1 MEPQSDG
8 VKPSSRSSF
17 PPIKIPLRGQGIRY
31 NARLRTAENPKMLRP
46 KLPFAILLVI
56 SLAGRIPCCA
66 QAAADP
72 DINKKIRQEENDHSQ
87 ILRTMHFL
95 TDVYGPRL
103 TGSPNHKAAADWAIQ
118 QMTAWGFENAHLEPW
133 NFGHPGWMNERAS
146 GYVVSPIHDQLNFKV
161 WAWTPSTKG
170 TLKANVFQLILP
182 EKPTKEKLAAY
193 LDSVRDKV
201 RKRIVLVGKA
211 EVIPVAIEVT
221 PRRLDDKAAAERFDP
236 KNPNAGQ
243 FGRGG
248 QQTPPE
254 PGVLTPAEINQEI
267 DKFLV
272 ANHAAMRVNDSRMSN
287 GHIRAFQNR
296 TYDIAQAVPTVVLRN
311 EDYGRITRVLAD
323 GGPVELEF
331 NITNRTFPEGKTS
344 YNTIAEIPGTDKK
357 DEVIMLGGHLD
368 SWHSATGA
376 TDNAIG
382 CAVMMEA
389 ARILKSLGVRPRR
402 TIRVALWSGEE
413 QGLLGSQ
420 AYVKEHF
427 GAFEKPKP
435 EFAKFGGYFNV
446 DSGTGRI
453 RGASIF
459 GPPEDADILRQ
470 ILAPFADLGVA
481 GAIPS
486 KSRRLGGTDSTSF
499 NQAGLPGVGLGQD
512 PIEYFGDTWHTN
524 LDTYERII
532 EEDAKKSAIVVA
544 AAVYQLAMRD
554 EMLPRFAAADMPPKP
569 APEQPG
575 AQPAQATRPAAQAEP
590 AKPTA
595 TTPANA
601 KP

>member
-1 MEPQSDG
+1 M
-8 VKPSSRSSF
+8 SS
-17 PPIKIPLRGQGIRY
+17 
-31 NARLRTAENPKMLRP
+31 
-46 KLPFAILLVI
+46 
-56 SLAGRIPCCA
+56 
-66 QAAADP
+66 
-72 DINKKIRQEENDHSQ
+72 
-87 ILRTMHFL
+87 
-95 TDVYGPRL
+95 
-103 TGSPNHKAAADWAIQ
+103 
-118 QMTAWGFENAHLEPW
+118 
-133 NFGHPGWMNERAS
+133 
-146 GYVVSPIHDQLNFKV
+146 
-161 WAWTPSTKG
+161 
-170 TLKANVFQLILP
+170 LK
-182 EKPTKEKLAAY
+182 
-193 LDSVRDKV
+193 DKV
-201 RKRIVLVGKA
+201 KGKVVMVGKA
-211 EVIPVAIEVT
+211 EVVPVAIDVA
-221 PRRLDDKAAAERFDP
+221 PRRLDDKAAADRFDP

-248 QQTPPE
+248 PAGGQNQPE
-254 PGVLTPAEINQEI
+254 PGVLTPAQVNEQI
-267 DKFLV
+267 DRFLV
-272 ANHAAMRVNDSRMSN
+272 ASHAAMRLNDSRMGN

-296 TYDIAQAVPTVVLRN
+296 TYDVAKAVPTVVLRN
-311 EDYGRITRVLAD
+311 EDYGRIARILAD
-323 GGPVELEF
+323 GTPVVLEF
-331 NITNRTFPEGKTS
+331 NVVNHTYPEGKTS

-389 ARILKSLGVRPRR
+389 ARILKSLGVKPRR

-413 QGLLGSQ
+413 EGLLGSQ

-427 GAFEKPKP
+427 GSFEEPKP
-435 EFAKFGGYFNV
+435 EFAKFDGYFNV

-499 NQAGLPGVGLGQD
+499 SQAGLPGVGLGQD

-532 EEDAKKSAIVVA
+532 EEDVKKSAIVVA

-554 EMLPRFAAADMPPKP
+554 EMLPRFSKADMPAKP

-575 AQPAQATRPAAQAEP
+575 GQPAQPTRPAGQAES
-590 AKPTA
+590 AKPGEPTGA
-595 TTPANA
+595 A